1 MIGRFGRVAR
11 RKWATAM
18 SYLALLL
25 LVVAPGAS
33 LARPFSLEE
42 GPAQEGDPT
51 ADDQP
56 SPTPKGNKSGS
67 ISKQNTL
74 TTKDGAGR
82 LTRDRHVRLA
92 WQAYLRLIA
101 RIALR

>member
-11 RKWATAM
+11 KKWATAM
-18 SYLALLL
+18 SYLGLLL
-25 LVVAPGAS
+25 LVSAPGAS
-33 LARPFSLEE
+33 LAKPFSLEE

-56 SPTPKGNKSGS
+56 SPAPKGNKSGS
-67 ISKQNTL
+67 ISKPSAL

-82 LTRDRHVRLA
+82 LSRDRHVRLA